1 MNAPPPPRSNSTY
14 RVVAIVLIV
23 LGILG
28 LLVLGTCGVGVYF
41 AKRTADRVAAE
52 LADGGGLVLVSP
64 PAVKSELAGPKA
76 DYVGSW
82 RASNGSELDIA
93 PDGNVH
99 YLKKDPSGTS
109 ETIDAPIASFRGDDI
124 EIKIGISIWIR
135 VSSPP
140 HKVGARWEMTASG
153 VTFEKK

>member
-1 MNAPPPPRSNSTY
+1 MNQPAPKSNSTY
-14 RVVAIVLIV
+14 RIVAIVLIV
-23 LGILG
+23 LGVLG
-28 LLVLGTCGVGVYF
+28 LVLLGTCGAGVYF

-64 PAVKSELAGPKA
+64 PAVKSELAGAKA

-99 YLKKDPSGTS
+99 YFKKDLSGAS
-109 ETIDAPIASFRGDDI
+109 ETINAPIASFSGNDI
-124 EIKIGISIWIR
+124 EIKIGVSVFIR

-140 HKVGARWEMTASG
+140 HKVGAHWEMTASG
-153 VTFEKK
+153 TTFERK